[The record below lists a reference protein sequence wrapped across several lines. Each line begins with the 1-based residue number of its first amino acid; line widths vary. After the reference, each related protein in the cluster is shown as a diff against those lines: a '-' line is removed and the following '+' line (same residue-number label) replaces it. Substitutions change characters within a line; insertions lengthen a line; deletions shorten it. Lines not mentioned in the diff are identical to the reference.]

1 MGSLSKIEGSFGAKK
16 FGSEGPKKIMD
27 FKKVV
32 KEKESNSAQWEIGPA
47 ASYLDQEKFGS
58 NP

>member
-1 MGSLSKIEGSFGAKK
+1 
-16 FGSEGPKKIMD
+16 MD

-47 ASYLDQEKFGS
+47 ASYLDQKKFGS
-58 NP
+58 NLWTSLGQKTI